1 MLIVGSVII
10 MWKILLVL
18 LFCMVLAALK
28 LILKN
33 LFFGIELESSNLFIY
48 NSNCKYMHDKTH
60 SLVSILRSIR
70 LYKAW
75 KKKLSVYTR
84 MSVACFLMMKLHPQ
98 EMQCEY
104 LQCCLVYFVLEVCVV
119 CLCYH
124 VWTDFTYYEGICS
137 FFLSKIK
144 RKKKKESVHPWD
156 TIPENCNQVM
166 KYTQSSLVT
175 WHGYTGIGNI
185 LLGWTGE

>member
-18 LFCMVLAALK
+18 LFCMVLGALK
-28 LILKN
+28 LILKK
-33 LFFGIELESSNLFIY
+33 LFFGIEQESSNLFIDD
-48 NSNCKYMHDKTH
+48 SNCKYMHDKTH

-104 LQCCLVYFVLEVCVV
+104 LQCCLVYF
-119 CLCYH
+119 LCWKF
-124 VWTDFTYYEGICS
+124 VWCACAIMFGPTSHIM
-137 FFLSKIK
+137 
-144 RKKKKESVHPWD
+144 KESVHFFSQKSKEKRKRNPFILGSPFLKTVIKSWSMLLL
-156 TIPENCNQVM
+156 N
-166 KYTQSSLVT
+166 LV
-175 WHGYTGIGNI
+175 WWLGMGI
-185 LLGWTGE
+185 LV